1 MGTSRND
8 RSPLTPPW
16 KMALAIVGAP
26 EIPSARQSLEIWRAV
41 AADRGE
47 KQIRDFTSP
56 VLAAA
61 CRDIANRVP
70 LGAALE
76 NFDRSALHE
85 SNTGLAL
92 EIGRRALARCAARK
106 ADATGFAGELFAEAV
121 SYYVSRDLPSF
132 VAARGRVAT
141 TSEAIR
147 LKETI
152 RQETREQIRE
162 LGSPG
167 LSPRE
172 WRAYI
177 NTVLK
182 TLQGQG
188 GSR

>member
-16 KMALAIVGAP
+16 KMALAVIGAP
-26 EIPSARQSLEIWRAV
+26 EIPPARQSLEIWKAV

-47 KQIRDFTSP
+47 KLLRDFASP

-70 LGAALE
+70 LSEALE
-76 NFDRSALHE
+76 HFDRSALHE

-92 EIGRRALARCAARK
+92 EAGRRALARCAAKRT
-106 ADATGFAGELFAEAV
+106 DATGFAGELFAEVV

-132 VAARGRVAT
+132 VAARGRIAST
-141 TSEAIR
+141 GEAIR
-147 LKETI
+147 LKDKI

-167 LSPRE
+167 LSQRE
-172 WRAYI
+172 WKAYI
-177 NTVLK
+177 NRVLK
-182 TLQGQG
+182 SLQGQG